1 MIVAVVQAQNVI
13 LQIGEQNN
21 VYICDQDTASSC
33 EHLHAERVNNVMVT
47 DENGVQSA
55 VG

>member
-13 LQIGEQNN
+13 LQNN
-21 VYICDQDTASSC
+21 VYICDQDPASSC
-33 EHLHAERVNNVMVT
+33 EHRQAERVNNVIVT

-55 VG
+55 IG